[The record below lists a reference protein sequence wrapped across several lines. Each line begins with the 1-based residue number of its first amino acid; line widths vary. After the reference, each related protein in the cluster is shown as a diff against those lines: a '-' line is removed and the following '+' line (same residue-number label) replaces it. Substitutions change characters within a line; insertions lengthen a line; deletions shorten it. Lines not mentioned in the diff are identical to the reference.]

1 MVVAT
6 ALAAVACGG
15 DDDESADTGGG
26 EAAVNQDVSGS
37 ISTLGIWAGEEQKSF
52 QAVIDKFK
60 ETYPNVSVKY
70 RTAGDNLP
78 TVLGTAVQGGNP
90 PDVAF
95 IAQPATIQE
104 FATGGDAKPLDF
116 AKDAAVTNLG
126 QSVADTATFDGKLY
140 GLLFKAANK
149 SLGLVQ
155 HAGLRGRGRRA
166 ARRPTRTSRR
176 RPTPSRPPA
185 CPRTP
190 WPGPTDGP

>member
-26 EAAVNQDVSGS
+26 EAAVNEDVSGS
-37 ISTLGIWAGEEQKSF
+37 ISALGIWAGEEQKSF
-52 QAVIDKFK
+52 QAVIDKFN

-104 FATGGDAKPLDF
+104 FATEGDAKPLDF
-116 AKDAAVTNLG
+116 AEDAAVTNLG

-149 SLGLVQ
+149 SLGWYNTQVFED
-155 HAGLRGRGRRA
+155 AGVEPARDLRGPA
-166 ARRPTRTSRR
+166 RR

-185 CPRTP
+185 
-190 WPGPTDGP
+190 